1 MNRRRGILALAL
13 IATLVIVWLGE
24 GEEGDSIPVDADIVE
39 PVQRAARRAAGVAV
53 SATGPA
59 ERKPAIKQNP
69 VAQVDAEVSPQPR
82 FPIGGA
88 DLFPAQSWLP
98 PPPPPPPKVE
108 PPPPP
113 PPQAPE
119 IPFKY
124 VGRWAATEAKDG
136 GRSAAESVFLTQGE
150 QVVILQVGQTR
161 ASWRLDSINPQG
173 LQFTYLPLQQQ
184 RQLRFAP

>member
-1 MNRRRGILALAL
+1 MNRRQGILALAL

-24 GEEGDSIPVDADIVE
+24 GEEGDSDLADADIVE
-39 PVQRAARRAAGVAV
+39 PVQRADRRDTGVAV
-53 SATGPA
+53 SATGLA
-59 ERKPAIKQNP
+59 ELKPAAKQNP
-69 VAQVDAEVSPQPR
+69 VAQGDAEVLPQPR

-98 PPPPPPPKVE
+98 PPPPPLPIVE
-108 PPPPP
+108 APPPP

-119 IPFKY
+119 LPFKY
-124 VGRWAATEAKDG
+124 VGRWAAAEAKESG
-136 GRSAAESVFLTQGE
+136 KSAAESVFLTQGE

>member
-1 MNRRRGILALAL
+1 MNQRHGILALAL
-13 IATLVIVWLGE
+13 IATLALVWLGE
-24 GEEGDSIPVDADIVE
+24 SAEVDGNPDDAEIVE
-39 PVQRAARRAAGVAV
+39 PVKRAARRDSSEAASASGPVQPNLAV
-53 SATGPA
+53 
-59 ERKPAIKQNP
+59 KPDP
-69 VAQVDAEVSPQPR
+69 VALGDAEASPR

-98 PPPPPPPKVE
+98 PPPPPPKVE
-108 PPPPP
+108 ALPPP

-119 IPFKY
+119 LPFKY
-124 VGRWAATEAKDG
+124 VGRWSDGERKTAAN
-136 GRSAAESVFLTQGE
+136 SAGESAFLSLGE
-150 QVVILQVGQTR
+150 QVFSMQVGQTR